1 MDAGDS
7 SCAYLVGVG
16 LWSGNESGYDVATG
30 LDASARIE
38 KCWHPAESEYA
49 DSRRRLH
56 FVTIKRMSTEQEKL
70 KAEHENLNDKLNQVC
85 EEARALLRMEWL
97 QSLHDINYGS
107 ELEVEIKFLTQLL
120 MHLGYD
126 IKNVS
131 IRIPV
136 NIKAGRQV
144 ISAQADW
151 LINISTIVARKKFM
165 VIEAKAPDQ
174 DLNSD
179 VGEQARS
186 YAFAL
191 NAPLYM
197 LTNARRIMIFKLGV
211 PQDFLLIDVPV
222 SELTE
227 SWSTLTALLKQLGD

>member
-1 MDAGDS
+1 M
-7 SCAYLVGVG
+7 
-16 LWSGNESGYDVATG
+16 
-30 LDASARIE
+30 
-38 KCWHPAESEYA
+38 
-49 DSRRRLH
+49 
-56 FVTIKRMSTEQEKL
+56 
-70 KAEHENLNDKLNQVC
+70 
-85 EEARALLRMEWL
+85 
-97 QSLHDINYGS
+97 
-107 ELEVEIKFLTQLL
+107 TQLL

-227 SWSTLTALLKQLGD
+227 SWSTLTALLKQSGD

>member
-1 MDAGDS
+1 MSRS
-7 SCAYLVGVG
+7 SGEWVVISG
-16 LWSGNESGYDVATG
+16 LGIFLFFVIYSLLTKISQSEAVVLIIALGMG
-30 LDASARIE
+30 LLLAV
-38 KCWHPAESEYA
+38 
-49 DSRRRLH
+49 RLH